1 MNGYY
6 VSEVQINKIAT
17 RIENS
22 DETPLELL
30 RDFYDTIIDDNK
42 GDFDMEQK
50 KSKYMDLGSMAHM
63 MFAEKNAVLDSS
75 FWGLCCAYA
84 TGAEP
89 ISNLDQTID
98 ALENGRLRNYAKLK
112 PDYEFNLE
120 ETVFNGHVL
129 QFAKDLRSAL
139 ENPGAPE
146 SQEFID
152 RLKNLSQ
159 LYYVHRANLPTNPAI
174 RKAVGAVAD
183 SKQAIENMHML
194 MLNKF
199 AKITD
204 EKQKY
209 DILKSFRQKDF
220 GWGRIATRMVANSPY
235 ANPADLEY
243 AIEVANNPAEEQA
256 IFADIEKMSQKI
268 LTEEL
273 AKESPNMSRIQG
285 TLTILRRR
293 AHRINAETGERVDKE
308 YDLDR
313 LLKPDGAEYVQ
324 KLSAQETMQIA
335 AMKKRLDYFVK
346 NATKFRYDFTGL
358 LKNYFG
364 IADNPEYK
372 WFCSRF
378 VADILNAG
386 RPSPEPY
393 IVEPSLMK
401 PEDFRYTTFAQY
413 VTGGYLSNY
422 HQKFVENVTKRILR
436 SWKKR

>member
-1 MNGYY
+1 
-6 VSEVQINKIAT
+6 
-17 RIENS
+17 
-22 DETPLELL
+22 
-30 RDFYDTIIDDNK
+30 
-42 GDFDMEQK
+42 MEQK

-63 MFAEKNAVLDSS
+63 MFAEKNVVLGNS

-84 TGAEP
+84 TGAAP
-89 ISNLDQTID
+89 ISELDQTID
-98 ALENGRLRNYAKLK
+98 ALENMRMPHLEKWE

-120 ETVFNGHVL
+120 ETVFIGHVT

-139 ENPGAPE
+139 ENPGDPE
-146 SQEFID
+146 SQDFID

-159 LYYVHRANLPTNPAI
+159 LYYVHSANLPTNPAI

-194 MLNKF
+194 MLNRF

-209 DILKSFRQKDF
+209 DILKSFRQNNTE
-220 GWGRIATRMVANSPY
+220 WGKIATRMVANSPY

-243 AIEVANNPAEEQA
+243 AIEVANNPVEEQA

-268 LTEEL
+268 LNEEL

-308 YDLDR
+308 YNLDR

-335 AMKKRLDYFVK
+335 AMKKQIAELEEQLRQKQQELERIREERDGYAESSRTVSQENTVLRQMNQKLGAEKDEEKRKVQRLVEGAKRMKSGIGSSGVKDYQK
-346 NATKFRYDFTGL
+346 MAEE
-358 LKNYFG
+358 
-364 IADNPEYK
+364 IAND
-372 WFCSRF
+372 
-378 VADILNAG
+378 G
-386 RPSPEPY
+386 R
-393 IVEPSLMK
+393 
-401 PEDFRYTTFAQY
+401 
-413 VTGGYLSNY
+413 
-422 HQKFVENVTKRILR
+422 
-436 SWKKR
+436 